1 MFIRAQQDISKER
14 QLLLFISFRKL
25 YKFYTLHIS
34 SHLYFTFILQ
44 MDLEDKN
51 KYQEI
56 IASLR
61 RQMRDEVGEFNVL
74 NLLTMIDLNEASMK
88 KRDR

>member
-1 MFIRAQQDISKER
+1 
-14 QLLLFISFRKL
+14 
-25 YKFYTLHIS
+25 
-34 SHLYFTFILQ
+34 